1 MDLLGFYLGEEF
13 EAYRYL
19 GAQLTE
25 GGVCFRTFAPEAVK
39 ISVIGEFNGWTET
52 QMQKIYDGNL
62 WEVFISGAEKGMMY
76 KYRIYRKDGSFI
88 DHCDPYGFAAEL
100 RPKNASVIGS
110 IDEYKFQDKSWMRKR
125 KVNFDQPLNI
135 YELHA
140 GSWRKKGDGDTDWYD
155 YEELAE
161 KLIPYLKET
170 GYNYLELMPLAE
182 HPSDESWGY
191 QITGFF
197 APTSR
202 YGTAT
207 QLQAFVDK
215 CHRNDIGVIMDFVPV
230 HFAVNDYALWNYDGS
245 ALYEYPHHDVGVSE
259 WGSCNFMHSRGE
271 VRSFL
276 QSAAN
281 YWLKEYHFDGIR
293 MDAVRNL
300 IYWNG
305 QPERGK
311 NMSAIQFLQRMNTGL
326 KERFPDAML
335 IAEDSTAC
343 PGVTAPVQEGG
354 LGFDYKWDLGWMHDT
369 LEFFQ
374 TQPDIRA
381 DHMGKLGFS
390 MHYFYNERY
399 ILPLSHDEV
408 VHGKAT
414 ILQKMYGDYENKFP
428 QARLF
433 YLYMTAHPGKK
444 LNFMGNEFGQL
455 REWSEKREQDWM
467 LFDYPKH
474 QKFYQFMKELNIFY
488 RKHPALYKED
498 YEGEGFQWDTNWTG
512 SRSVMAFTRKGGG
525 QKLLFLFNFE
535 DTGTEINLQELTG
548 KSLKLL
554 MDTDWEKY
562 DGTTTEE
569 ERVYHAEKGRYEIEL
584 PAYAGKCLEIIE

>member
-1 MDLLGFYLGEEF
+1 
-13 EAYRYL
+13 
-19 GAQLTE
+19 
-25 GGVCFRTFAPEAVK
+25 
-39 ISVIGEFNGWTET
+39 
-52 QMQKIYDGNL
+52 
-62 WEVFISGAEKGMMY
+62 
-76 KYRIYRKDGSFI
+76 
-88 DHCDPYGFAAEL
+88 
-100 RPKNASVIGS
+100 
-110 IDEYKFQDKSWMRKR
+110 MRKR

-140 GSWRKKGDGDTDWYD
+140 GSWKKKGDGDTDWYD

-170 GYNYLELMPLAE
+170 GYNYLELMPLSE

-197 APTSR
+197 SPTSR
-202 YGTAT
+202 YGTPA
-207 QLQAFVDK
+207 QLQEFVDK
-215 CHRNDIGVIMDFVPV
+215 CHRNEIGVIMDFVPV

-305 QPERGK
+305 QPERGE

-335 IAEDSTAC
+335 IAEDSTAY

-369 LEFFQ
+369 LEFFR

-414 ILQKMYGDYENKFP
+414 ILQKMYGNYENKFP

-562 DGTTTEE
+562 DGTTPEE
-569 ERVYHAEKGRYEIEL
+569 ERVYRAEKGRYEIEL
-584 PAYAGKCLEIIE
+584 PAYSGKCLEIIE